1 MARRLE
7 ELRVYQQAVAF
18 SNAVTAILDRPAY
31 RRDRD
36 LWEQTSEANDSIP
49 SNISEGFEQG
59 SDPMFVKYLFYS
71 KGSLGEVIAR
81 LRRAHIKRY
90 ISEEELAAQA
100 DAAERL
106 SRSLGAFIRY
116 LDSCGWQDRGRHR
129 SRLRENARAAA
140 KKPGTER
147 LRADGPTT
155 AEPTTDGPPT
165 KGPTTEGPTTEGP
178 TTEGPTTKGPTTEGP
193 TTEGPTTKRPT
204 TKRPTTK
211 RPTTEGPT
219 TEGPTTKGPTTKGPT
234 TKDQGTRDRKTR
246 DRKTRDRKTRD

>member
-1 MARRLE
+1 MAHRVE
-7 ELRVYQQAVAF
+7 ELRVYQQAVEF
-18 SNAVTAILDRPAY
+18 SNAVTAILDRPVY

-59 SDPMFVKYLFYS
+59 TDPMFVKYLFYS

-116 LDSCGWQDRGRHR
+116 FDSCGWQDRGRHR
-129 SRLRENARAAA
+129 SRLRANARAAA
-140 KKPGTER
+140 KKPETER
-147 LRADGPTT
+147 LRA
-155 AEPTTDGPPT
+155 
-165 KGPTTEGPTTEGP
+165 EGP
-178 TTEGPTTKGPTTEGP
+178 TTEGPTTKDP
-193 TTEGPTTKRPT
+193 
-204 TKRPTTK
+204 
-211 RPTTEGPT
+211 
-219 TEGPTTKGPTTKGPT
+219 
-234 TKDQGTRDRKTR
+234 GTRD
-246 DRKTRDRKTRD
+246 